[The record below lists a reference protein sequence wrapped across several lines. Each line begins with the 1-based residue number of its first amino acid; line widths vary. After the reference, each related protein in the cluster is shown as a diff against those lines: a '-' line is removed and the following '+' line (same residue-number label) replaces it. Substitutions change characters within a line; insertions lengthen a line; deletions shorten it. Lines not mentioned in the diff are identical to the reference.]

1 MMKDNATR
9 LTKLED
15 QLQRVGDIM
24 GFNDLEEAVERCL
37 AQQDAISRMKQLSD
51 EARARVAEL
60 TERKAQME
68 IRFEEQLGGV
78 DSEVTAAT

>member
-15 QLQRVGDIM
+15 QFQRVGDIM

-37 AQQDAISRMKQLSD
+37 AQQDAISRMKQLS
-51 EARARVAEL
+51 
-60 TERKAQME
+60 
-68 IRFEEQLGGV
+68 EE
-78 DSEVTAAT
+78 